1 MLEAVRIT
9 EDILD
14 RASDFASTTKRNEKM
29 SIRKHDGAFI
39 GAVGAVAVADFY
51 GVALEDQPEYDMIIE
66 MPTRTIR
73 GREVSVDKKISVK
86 TKQRRVGPPAGYYE
100 ASVTKESLHV
110 LNPDYF
116 VFVSLYKLEIAY
128 IMGMIEVNEF
138 AEKAR
143 FVEEGVIDTTNGYRN
158 RKACYNLAYEE
169 LNDKVATA

>member
-1 MLEAVRIT
+1 MTKMIEAVRIT

-14 RASDFASTTKRNEKM
+14 RARAFASTTQLNEKM
-29 SIRKHDGAFI
+29 SIRKNDGAFI
-39 GAVGAVAVADFY
+39 GAVGAVVVADLY
-51 GVALEDQPEYDMIIE
+51 GVELEDQPEYDMIVE
-66 MPTRTIR
+66 
-73 GREVSVDKKISVK
+73 DKKISVK

-138 AEKAR
+138 VEKAR
-143 FVEEGVIDTTNGYRN
+143 YVEEGVIDTTNGYRN

-169 LNDKVATA
+169 LNDKVAAA